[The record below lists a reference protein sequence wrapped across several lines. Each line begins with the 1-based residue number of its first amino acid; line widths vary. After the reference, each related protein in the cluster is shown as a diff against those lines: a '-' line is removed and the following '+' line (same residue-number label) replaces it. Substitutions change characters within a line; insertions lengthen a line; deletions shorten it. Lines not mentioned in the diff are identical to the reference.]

1 MYEKLKQILK
11 EQYGIEDVSPSSAIK
26 TDLGLDS
33 FELMDL
39 ICLVEDTFGV
49 EIEEDA
55 YHSFVTVQDFCDH
68 MEKLIS
74 DET

>member
-1 MYEKLKQILK
+1 MYERLKQILK
-11 EQYGIEDVSPSSAIK
+11 EQYGIEDVSPESEIK

-49 EIEEDA
+49 EIDED
-55 YHSFVTVQDFCDH
+55 D
-68 MEKLIS
+68 
-74 DET
+74 

>member
-1 MYEKLKQILK
+1 MFDRLKKILM
-11 EQYGIEDVSPSSAIK
+11 EQYGIEDVSPESEIK

-33 FELMDL
+33 FELIDL
-39 ICLVEDTFGV
+39 ICLIEDTFGV

-55 YHSFVTVQDFCDH
+55 YHSFITVQDFCDH
-68 MEKLIS
+68 MEKLVS